1 MYQHQA
7 TFFFFLIYL
16 AANGATVF
24 FSHASFLS
32 ILKSKAGLRSK
43 GVVFWEVVEA

>member
-7 TFFFFLIYL
+7 TFFFLIYL